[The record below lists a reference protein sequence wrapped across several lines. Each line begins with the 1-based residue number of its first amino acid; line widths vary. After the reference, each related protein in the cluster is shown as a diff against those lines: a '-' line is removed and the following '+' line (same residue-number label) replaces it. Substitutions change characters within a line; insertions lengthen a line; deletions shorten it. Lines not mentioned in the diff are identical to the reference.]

1 MIFGKFEYFEML
13 NILFGVDVKVVG
25 LFFEF
30 VFIVILNILI
40 SCLFFNF
47 FFIILVVR
55 FVMLV
60 DCWLVKNINV
70 LGILFL
76 VGNIFV
82 ILLKID
88 VVLILWFLMEIFFLL
103 IV

>member
-70 LGILFL
+70 LGVLFL

-88 VVLILWFLMEIFFLL
+88 VVLILWFLMEIFFFL